1 MPGREDARGEGRKG
15 GRRRREAGVV
25 EVTPGSELGSVKSPR
40 ALRSS
45 RAGADVGQWGA
56 TGVRSWD
63 RRVVGLQDADVDAG
77 KTSSCQVASNEDA
90 VTAQF

>member
-1 MPGREDARGEGRKG
+1 MG
-15 GRRRREAGVV
+15 RRREAGVV

-40 ALRSS
+40 ALSRSS